1 MADLAATPKRRRPH
15 VMVIAPDRA
24 AARWAQAL
32 AAERVLSLIAND
44 LATATRLLIEEQQQL
59 ELLIIDRILL
69 ERQPRALLNML
80 RDTGHWPV
88 IVPIKSSPQRPTVAD
103 RKRVAA
109 ALSLIRPKRPNDK
122 RIRIGELTIDPHRR
136 RARLKKPRWVSL
148 PPVQYQLL
156 FVLAQHAGK
165 VVGYQQL
172 LREVWG
178 YDGSQ
183 SEAQDLL
190 KAHIRL
196 LRRKLG
202 LTAQGEYI
210 KSVRGHGYMLAAP
223 DGT

>member
-1 MADLAATPKRRRPH
+1 MTLPTGRRRRRPH
-15 VMVIAPDRA
+15 VIVIAAERV

-32 AAERVLSLIAND
+32 AAERVMCLVAHD
-44 LATATRLLIEEQQQL
+44 LATAARLLYEEQQL
-59 ELLIIDRILL
+59 ELLIIDRDLL
-69 ERQPRALLNML
+69 ERKPRALLNVL

-88 IVPIKSSPQRPTVAD
+88 IVPIKAAANRPTTAD

-109 ALSLIRPKRPNDK
+109 ALSLIRPKRAIDHT
-122 RIRIGELTIDPHRR
+122 IRIGDMVIDPARK
-136 RARLKKPRWVSL
+136 RARVGKARWECL

-165 VVGYQQL
+165 VMGYKQL

-183 SEAQDLL
+183 SEAQELL
-190 KAHIRL
+190 KAHVRL

-202 LTAQGEYI
+202 LNSKTGEYI
-210 KSVRGHGYMLAAP
+210 TSVRGHGYMLDAS
-223 DGT
+223 DDQ